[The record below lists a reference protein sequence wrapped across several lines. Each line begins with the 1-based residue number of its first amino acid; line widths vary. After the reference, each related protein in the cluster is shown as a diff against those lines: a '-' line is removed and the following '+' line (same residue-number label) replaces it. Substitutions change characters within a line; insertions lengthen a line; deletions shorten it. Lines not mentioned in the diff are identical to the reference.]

1 MFGFPGTILYKKKK
15 KKLQVKPMK
24 TSTHTQTSLLS
35 FKTLKADFS

>member
-1 MFGFPGTILYKKKK
+1 MFGFPGTILYKK